1 MPNHVAN
8 RITGPSLDTIKQLLR
23 TSQSV
28 VDFNALIPMP
38 LGLTIKV
45 DFEVI
50 DLARLAMRDLPDVNE
65 PGIEGMIAKLT
76 AGNMVRS
83 PSPIK
88 LSDERWAMFIQCLE
102 NKRRWGEYYWYDW
115 ACKNWGT
122 KWNAYAIV
130 ESADSLYFETAWACP
145 EPIVKALAAALKVGE
160 FTWEYASED
169 YGNNLGIW
177 TWRDSLLS
185 KTEPEGDL
193 EAWAAK
199 LHGHTD
205 EEIAEMRAERAADL
219 AEEGAN

>member
-8 RITGPSLDTIKQLLR
+8 RITGPSLDTIKELLR
-23 TSQSV
+23 GKESA
-28 VDFNALIPMP
+28 VDFNRLIAMP
-38 LGLTIKV
+38 ESLTIKV

-76 AGNMVRS
+76 AGNMARS
-83 PSPIK
+83 PSPFK

-102 NKRRWGEYYWYDW
+102 NKRKYGEYYWHDW
-115 ACKNWGT
+115 ACKHWGT

-130 ESADSLYFETAWACP
+130 ESSDSLYFETAWACP
-145 EPIVKALAAALKVGE
+145 EPIVKAVATALKGGE

-177 TWRDSLLS
+177 TWNVVLS

-199 LHGHTD
+199 LHGNTD